1 MDYQHTIRAKEAA
14 ELEPGDRLVRRPPG
28 GPVHVYVIDAVR
40 QFVGERRRSMIH
52 VKAGSSRLVVVTR

>member
-14 ELEPGDRLVRRPPG
+14 ELEPGDRLVRRRPG

-40 QFVGERRRSMIH
+40 PFVGEG
-52 VKAGSSRLVVVTR
+52 AGR